1 MRLQSIL
8 RTPQDLGEYCLPCWL
23 FPYNANFRKGILSPN
38 TESVNR
44 ENIKKHVIVVAVFAD
59 IVSVPGDGET
69 ALRRIS
75 RERSSQ

>member
-1 MRLQSIL
+1 
-8 RTPQDLGEYCLPCWL
+8 
-23 FPYNANFRKGILSPN
+23 LSPN